1 MGSQRQAG
9 QKIGLT
15 PAPLASIKQQIG
27 FRVIGGRLR
36 TGVGN
41 PNIVADNVERV
52 VIKLIDFSLRKALK
66 FLKISV
72 KSL

>member
-1 MGSQRQAG
+1 M
-9 QKIGLT
+9 
-15 PAPLASIKQQIG
+15 
-27 FRVIGGRLR
+27 R